1 MTARG
6 SQPPAG
12 AQPVLWFV
20 EGDSDY
26 WSELNRRHTRYLEIE
41 SRRQGER
48 SSQAMYLLGIT
59 TGFFLPLRFIN
70 GMLDVNVGGI
80 PGGARP

>member
-1 MTARG
+1 M
-6 SQPPAG
+6 P
-12 AQPVLWFV
+12 WFV

-26 WSELNRRHTRYLEIE
+26 WSELNRRLTRYLEIE

-48 SSQAMYLLGIT
+48 SSQAMYLPGIT

-70 GMLDVNVGGI
+70 GMLGVNVGGI
-80 PGGARP
+80 PGDVRS